1 MLRYASRRLLH
12 ALLVLWATFTGTF
25 FLLYVLPGDAALSK
39 AGVGSDGA
47 ALNAADLDHVRA
59 ELGLDQPVLA
69 QYGRALVNALR
80 GDFGTSIQTGN
91 PATRMYAEAVPET
104 LKLAGS
110 ALLIGLLVG
119 VAWALAATYTRS
131 TVVRQTLLA
140 LPAAGVSLPTF
151 WIGLVFLQFF
161 SFRWQLF
168 PAIGNEG
175 IQSLILP
182 AIVLAIPTA
191 SMSAQI
197 LSRSLETTLRA
208 PYIETAR
215 SRGASRG
222 RVLIAHA
229 LQNSVIPV
237 VTALG
242 MTAGHLIGGSV
253 VMESVFSRAGVGA
266 ITVRAVNFQDTPVVL
281 VAVVFAA
288 LVFVTVNLIVD
299 LLYPLIDP
307 RIRLRR
313 AAVARPVAPAAPDRP
328 AVPGVN
334 TAPEP
339 EPLRPEV
346 AIP

>member
-1 MLRYASRRLLH
+1 MLRYATRRLLH
-12 ALLVLWATFTGTF
+12 ALLVLWATFTATF

-47 ALNAADLDHVRA
+47 ALNAADLDRVRA
-59 ELGLDQPVLA
+59 ELGLDQPALI
-69 QYGRALVNALR
+69 QYLKALGNALR
-80 GDFGTSIQTGN
+80 GDFGTSIQTGS

-110 ALLIGLLVG
+110 ALLVGLAVG
-119 VAWALAATYTRS
+119 IAWALLATYTRRNLL
-131 TVVRQTLLA
+131 RQALLA

-151 WIGLVFLQFF
+151 WIGLILLQFF
-161 SFRWQLF
+161 SFRWQLL

-175 IQSLILP
+175 VQSLILP
-182 AIVLAIPTA
+182 ALVLAIPTA

-197 LSRSLETTLRA
+197 LSRSLELTMRA

-215 SRGASRG
+215 ARGASRG
-222 RVLIAHA
+222 RVLLGHA
-229 LQNSVIPV
+229 TRNSIIPV

-288 LVFVTVNLIVD
+288 LVFVTVNLLVD

-313 AAVARPVAPAAPDRP
+313 APLERPVGARRPAAQRPVA
-328 AVPGVN
+328 
-334 TAPEP
+334 APE
-339 EPLRPEV
+339 
-346 AIP
+346 ATA